1 MFKRFRRITS
11 MLLVL
16 TMAFSTAAIAPLAVS
31 AVETENKGIGAVSC
45 DFEYELLDDGTA
57 KIIDYLGSVVDL
69 EIPSEIDGYTVTS
82 IGYRAFSG
90 CTSLTSITIP
100 DSVTDIGSSAFEGCT
115 NLASIAIPDGVNTI
129 GGNAFYNTVWY
140 DNQSD
145 GVVYAGKVAYTY
157 KGKMPENTTITLI
170 DGTVGIAAFAFYEY
184 ENLTNIT
191 IPDSVMCIEGGAF
204 SGCTSLTS
212 ITIPDGVTEIG
223 WGVFFHCRNLHS
235 IDVPNSVTNIGDI
248 AFSGCENL
256 ENITIPD
263 KVTSIGYDAFYGC
276 KSLVSISI
284 PNTVTSIGMTAF
296 AECTNIENITIPE
309 SVTNIGNGAFTGCIG
324 LTNIYVAENNPEYSS
339 VDGALLNKDKTEL
352 IQCPAGKTEY
362 TIHGSVTS
370 IRYGAFLDCI
380 NLKNVSIPNSVT
392 DIGSS
397 AFKGCTNL
405 KDITI
410 PGNVTNIGDKA
421 LGYYLDYAEYEYKKL
436 NDFVIYGYAGTSAE
450 TYANENDF
458 TFISLDSIVSVGD
471 TNGDSEINAKDRM
484 TLTRYL
490 AKWSGYEDIDMTAA
504 DVNSDGEVNAKD
516 RMILTRHLAKWQG
529 YETLLLN
536 NK

>member
-1 MFKRFRRITS
+1 MKRLNRLIAMALSISIMLSVISVVQFTATATQASVAEAGITS
-11 MLLVL
+11 
-16 TMAFSTAAIAPLAVS
+16 
-31 AVETENKGIGAVSC
+31 G
-45 DFEYELLDDGTA
+45 DFAYEVMDDGTA
-57 KIIDYLGSVVDL
+57 EITDYVGTDSQLS
-69 EIPSEIDGYTVTS
+69 IPEELDGYSVSS
-82 IGYRAFSG
+82 IGYTAFSG
-90 CTSLTSITIP
+90 CTSLKKVTIP

-170 DGTVGIAAFAFYEY
+170 DGTVGIAAFAFSEY

-223 WGVFFHCRNLHS
+223 WGVFFDCRNLHS
-235 IDVPNSVTNIGDI
+235 IDVPNSVTNIGVI

-263 KVTSIGYDAFYGC
+263 KVTSIGYNAFYGC

-504 DVNSDGEVNAKD
+504 DVNQDGIVNAKD

-529 YETLLLN
+529 YETLPFD
-536 NK
+536 K